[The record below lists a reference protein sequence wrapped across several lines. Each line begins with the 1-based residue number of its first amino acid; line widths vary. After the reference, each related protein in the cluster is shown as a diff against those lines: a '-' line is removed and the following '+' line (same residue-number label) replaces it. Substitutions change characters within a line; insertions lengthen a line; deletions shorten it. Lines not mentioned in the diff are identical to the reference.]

1 MTTSRAESAATGA
14 DRPVGIAVVG
24 CGVISDQY
32 LANLIRFPDLQ
43 VIGCA
48 DLDLARAAEQAAAYG
63 VPHSGDPATI
73 LALPD
78 VELIVNLTTPAVH
91 AAVAIQAI
99 QAGKHVYGEKPF
111 ALTVHEAEAVL
122 AAAKEHG
129 VQLGNAPDTFLGA
142 GLQTARRLIE
152 QGQIGTPTA
161 ARATFATPGPDLWH
175 PNPAFLFQTGGG
187 PLLDMGPYYLTA
199 LVQILGP
206 VARVAGFGRRAQ
218 EQRTINK
225 GPRAGERFDVTV
237 DTHVV
242 GVLEFASGP
251 VATVTFSF
259 DSPHAVRELEILGTE
274 ATLRLP
280 DPNKFD
286 GSVLICAKSAE
297 EWTEVAAV
305 GSAEGRGMG
314 VLEMVR
320 SLRSGSVPRASATTA
335 LHVLDVMETLT
346 AAATAGQTR
355 PVTSTCT
362 TPDPLPDTWNPL
374 ERSTSETG

>member
-1 MTTSRAESAATGA
+1 VTATSQRATSVATDT
-14 DRPVGIAVVG
+14 DRPVGVAVIG

-32 LANLIRFPDLQ
+32 LANLTRFPDIT

-48 DLDLARAAEQAAAYG
+48 DLDLARAAEQAAKYG
-63 VPHSGDPATI
+63 VPHSGDPVSI
-73 LALPD
+73 LSLPD
-78 VELIVNLTTPAVH
+78 VDLVVNLTTPAVH

-99 QAGKHVYGEKPF
+99 TAGKHVYGEKPF
-111 ALTVHEAEAVL
+111 ALTVKEAEAVL
-122 AAAKEHG
+122 AEAERRG
-129 VQLGNAPDTFLGA
+129 VRLGNAPDTFLGA

-152 QGQIGTPTA
+152 QGRIGTPTA

-199 LVQILGP
+199 LIQILGP

-218 EQRTINK
+218 LQRRIIE
-225 GPRAGERFDVTV
+225 GPRAGEQFDVTV

-242 GVLEFASGP
+242 GLLEFAGGQ
-251 VATVTFSF
+251 VANVTFSF
-259 DSPHAVRELEILGTE
+259 DSPHAVRELEILGTT

-286 GSVLICAKSAE
+286 GSVLICDKGAD
-297 EWTEVAAV
+297 EWVEIPAT
-305 GSAEGRGMG
+305 GSAEGRGTG
-314 VLEMVR
+314 VLDMVR
-320 SLRSGSVPRASATTA
+320 ALSAGTAARASAATA

-346 AAATAGQTR
+346 AAAAAGQTLA
-355 PVTSTCT
+355 VTSTCAAAE
-362 TPDPLPDTWNPL
+362 PLPDTWNPL
-374 ERSTSETG
+374 ERSK